1 MTEPVEFETNI
12 LSKLTEGLGVQEKIV
27 RMMERFS
34 YPSRDVFA
42 VRLSFEEG
50 LANAIKHG
58 NLLDESK
65 LVRVTCRID
74 ASRLRIQIQDQ
85 GAGFEPDAVPD
96 PTQEEFIER
105 PTGRGLLLI
114 RAYMDHCE
122 FIDRGRCL
130 IMERECNSP
139 LPIIED

>member
-1 MTEPVEFETNI
+1 MTEPVEFETSI
-12 LSKLTEGLGVQEKIV
+12 LSKLTEGVGLQERIV
-27 RMMERFS
+27 HTMERFS
-34 YPSRDVFA
+34 YSSRDVFA

-74 ASRLRIQIQDQ
+74 ASKLRIQIQDQ

-96 PTQEEFIER
+96 PTEEEFIER
-105 PTGRGLLLI
+105 PTGRGLLLM
-114 RAYMDHCE
+114 RAYMDRCE
-122 FIDRGRCL
+122 FVDHGRCL
-130 IMERECNSP
+130 IMERACNSP